1 LYDGRK
7 ILVPFFSFY
16 NVTPLESDVLPVAR
30 SGAVGQK
37 ATEVIGSFSVTD
49 FISNSGVVY

>member
-7 ILVPFFSFY
+7 KIVLFFSFH
-16 NVTPLESDVLPVAR
+16 NVAPLECAVLPVAR

-37 ATEVIGSFSVTD
+37 ATEVIGTFSVTD
-49 FISNSGVVY
+49 FISNSGGTS